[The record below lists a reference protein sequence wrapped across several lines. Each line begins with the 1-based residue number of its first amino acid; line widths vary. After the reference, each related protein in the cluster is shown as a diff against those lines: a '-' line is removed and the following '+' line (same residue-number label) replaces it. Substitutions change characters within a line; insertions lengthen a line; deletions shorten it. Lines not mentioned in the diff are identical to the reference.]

1 MTESRIDPS
10 SAERWTQEH
19 DLVRG
24 RFDVE
29 WCHQLLM
36 SANSPRL
43 YRLLELTRY
52 GTGDVSVMIVEGD
65 ERGPRSLEFEVTDG
79 RPRITEAS
87 G

>member
-1 MTESRIDPS
+1 
-10 SAERWTQEH
+10 
-19 DLVRG
+19 
-24 RFDVE
+24 
-29 WCHQLLM
+29 M